1 MGHSHAELSGV
12 LLARLLRIVSSV
24 EVFSV
29 NGALGASHVTSDD
42 EMGGSVVLPNDHVLD
57 CLTRTRHL
65 HAVRQVG
72 PSEHWVLLLG
82 LRLQCLIGLDSH
94 QAVDVTRLGG
104 ATGGVH
110 QQNGVLHVLLS
121 THQQLEVGTV
131 DRVAILERDDLL
143 VLRQCGTHLGR
154 SLSGVSKLGQLEAVH
169 PAADVVLSNLL
180 HQRCH
185 SRVLQA
191 AGTVALLCFHHLVG
205 LPDGRSLQDRNVRTL
220 PLQQQ
225 LVSLLDAI
233 DLREIESDR
242 QAKKLLLGK
251 AHVLHDGVVGCL
263 LHEACEGTEG
273 ATEQA
278 EDVARLALI
287 QLNRLH
293 CAGSEALDGSRVL
306 DHQVDE
312 GSTVR
317 SASEGGTRV
326 DTALRFRLAYET
338 AGALGLVGLNGHGRV
353 HIAERLEHIR
363 DRGGWASLDLS
374 LRASPERLPQVH
386 LGPRKVREMAA
397 GGLDRRV
404 AAEGP
409 VVASV
414 HWHTLLV
421 HIVDDVLP
429 AEVRHRVQRALLL
442 LPDIQGDALGG
453 LVHAPTRDED
463 VLFALRQGT
472 LEGLHLADE
481 VEVGGIHLFA
491 VAILSDKLLRR
502 RHALRELPHGLLRIL
517 ALHQASAL
525 QGAGEEV
532 QGVNGHQVHAIQNL
546 GEVLAHQSNKDVV
559 SGQPSRCEHHL
570 LAILGEVLVHMA
582 AEVIHLQLQ
591 RGEVPGCP
599 SREALRQLPC
609 QNCCSSRAHG
619 GHCD

>member
-1 MGHSHAELSGV
+1 MRCAGEGGTSVDAALCLRLSHESASTLRLVGLHRDRCVHVAEGLED
-12 LLARLLRIVSSV
+12 VSDSSFRV
-24 EVFSV
+24 SLDL
-29 NGALGASHVTSDD
+29 GLGAAPEWLSKVNL
-42 EMGGSVVLPNDHVLD
+42 GPWK
-57 CLTRTRHL
+57 
-65 HAVRQVG
+65 VRQV
-72 PSEHWVLLLG
+72 
-82 LRLQCLIGLDSH
+82 
-94 QAVDVTRLGG
+94 
-104 ATGGVH
+104 
-110 QQNGVLHVLLS
+110 
-121 THQQLEVGTV
+121 
-131 DRVAILERDDLL
+131 
-143 VLRQCGTHLGR
+143 
-154 SLSGVSKLGQLEAVH
+154 
-169 PAADVVLSNLL
+169 
-180 HQRCH
+180 
-185 SRVLQA
+185 A
-191 AGTVALLCFHHLVG
+191 AG
-205 LPDGRSLQDRNVRTL
+205 
-220 PLQQQ
+220 
-225 LVSLLDAI
+225 
-233 DLREIESDR
+233 
-242 QAKKLLLGK
+242 
-251 AHVLHDGVVGCL
+251 
-263 LHEACEGTEG
+263 
-273 ATEQA
+273 
-278 EDVARLALI
+278 RL
-287 QLNRLH
+287 N
-293 CAGSEALDGSRVL
+293 
-306 DHQVDE
+306 
-312 GSTVR
+312 
-317 SASEGGTRV
+317 
-326 DTALRFRLAYET
+326 
-338 AGALGLVGLNGHGRV
+338 
-353 HIAERLEHIR
+353 
-363 DRGGWASLDLS
+363 
-374 LRASPERLPQVH
+374 
-386 LGPRKVREMAA
+386 
-397 GGLDRRV
+397 RRV